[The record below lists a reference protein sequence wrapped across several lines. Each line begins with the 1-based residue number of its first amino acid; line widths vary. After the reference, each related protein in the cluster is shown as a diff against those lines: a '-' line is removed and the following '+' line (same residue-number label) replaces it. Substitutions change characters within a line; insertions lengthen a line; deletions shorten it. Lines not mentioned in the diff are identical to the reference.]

1 MNSITDLISP
11 VTQCRPM
18 VLFKK
23 SQSATD
29 ENVKLYTLSH
39 LKHVDSTKFQNIDD
53 SAIPTSGG
61 IENAWSIEFFTIS
74 NSDRSKCEIALFAF
88 VEQIFIKVSW
98 QKSVTSNCPYLYS
111 LYCDNSYKLHFMSAS
126 SKDLL
131 IVKNR

>member
-1 MNSITDLISP
+1 MNSITDVISSA
-11 VTQCRPM
+11 TQRRPL

-88 VEQIFIKVSW
+88 VEQIYLLKYPG
-98 QKSVTSNCPYLYS
+98 KSRSPQMALTCAIYTVIIPINYILCLPGLKICLS
-111 LYCDNSYKLHFMSAS
+111 
-126 SKDLL
+126 
-131 IVKNR
+131 